1 MKLSTFMSGA
11 VLMGTLLVSGVAFGD
26 RPEDA
31 VLETKEA
38 AAGAVEDARE
48 RSNAQW
54 KDDAQRG
61 RDRVETVQEE
71 GKQKAYG
78 HSKDKH
84 KDTDKHKGKLKDKEK
99 KWKDK
104 SAHERSELEGDERR
118 MKDRGKEMGD
128 DAAREADEAK
138 RKMSESVNKQKEAAS
153 AEGENAKEAVEAI
166 SNQAKASPK
175 GEARGFWARIF
186 GSGGDSE

>member
-11 VLMGTLLVSGVAFGD
+11 VVMGTLLVSGVAFAD

-38 AAGAVEDARE
+38 AEKTVEDARE

-61 RDRVETVQEE
+61 RDRAETVQEE
-71 GKQKAYG
+71 GKRKAYG
-78 HSKDKH
+78 HSK
-84 KDTDKHKGKLKDKEK
+84 DKHKGKLKDKEK

-104 SAHERSELEGDERR
+104 AAHERSEREDDERR

-128 DAAREADEAK
+128 DAAREGDEAK
-138 RKMSESVNKQKEAAS
+138 RKMSESVTKQQEAAS
-153 AEGENAKEAVEAI
+153 AEGENAKEAAEAI
-166 SNQAKASPK
+166 SNQVKASPK

-186 GSGGDSE
+186 GSGGDSK

>member
-1 MKLSTFMSGA
+1 MKLSMFMSGA
-11 VLMGTLLVSGVAFGD
+11 VVMGTLLVSGVAFAD
-26 RPEDA
+26 QPEDA

-38 AAGAVEDARE
+38 AEKTVEDARE

-54 KDDAQRG
+54 KDGAQRG
-61 RDRVETVQEE
+61 RDREDTVREE
-71 GKQKAYG
+71 GKRKAYG
-78 HSKDKH
+78 HSKDKS
-84 KDTDKHKGKLKDKEK
+84 KNKEK

-104 SAHERSELEGDERR
+104 AAHERSEREDDGRR

-128 DAAREADEAK
+128 DAAREADETK

-153 AEGENAKEAVEAI
+153 AEGENAKEAAEAI
-166 SNQAKASPK
+166 SNQAKAAPK

-186 GSGGDSE
+186 GSGGDSK